1 MTSWRCLLRKHRKIC
16 GLVAIVAMLLSAAVP
31 ADDVQRRVVHD
42 GNLVM
47 EDIPEIPK
55 DVFVSLM
62 RFQNIRAASFRAW
75 TPDGNG
81 IFVSTGFGD
90 VDSIHR
96 VDMPGG
102 ARHQL
107 TFYDEP
113 VGGVAK
119 RPGSEQL
126 LFSRDVGGG
135 EFAQIFAFD
144 PDSGDARLLTDG
156 ESRNTA
162 VVWDRDG
169 RRIAYQSTRRNG
181 ASNDVW
187 LMEPDDP
194 DSAAMVFEAPDGSW
208 WGAAE
213 FSASGSELLLQN
225 YVSITDSR
233 ALVLDLDSGDTT
245 LLAGGPDV
253 TSTNIPIAFDDAGYG
268 IWLVTDQGGEFNQL
282 AWQRAVPGAA
292 PEIVTADIPWNVSS
306 AVISHDRSRIAF
318 VTNEDGMARLYLL
331 DTKLREYRK
340 VHGIPAGLVFGVQF
354 SPDDRKLGM
363 TLNTTQT
370 PSDAFSLE
378 LGEGP
383 LDYGALTR
391 WTSSEVGGL
400 DTSTFRTP
408 ELVHYPTFDKVGDQ
422 PREIPAWV
430 YKPAGEGPFPV
441 IIVIHGGPEGQARPA
456 FSGTYQMWIDKLDV
470 AVVRP
475 NVRGSA
481 GYGKTYLGLDNG
493 FRREDSVKDIGALLD
508 WIATQPDLDADR
520 VAVYGGSYGG
530 YMVLASAV
538 HFSNRLRAAVD
549 NVGISN
555 FVSFLENTQDYRRD
569 LRRVE
574 YGDERDPAM
583 RAHLEKISPTNNADK
598 IDIPMFIVQ
607 GENDPRVPVTESRQ
621 MVAALRER
629 GHVVWY
635 MNALNEGHGYR
646 KKENRDTYQ
655 QAMIMF
661 FKEHLIGAE

>member
-1 MTSWRCLLRKHRKIC
+1 M
-16 GLVAIVAMLLSAAVP
+16 VAMSLSIAVS

-62 RFQNIRAASFRAW
+62 RFQNIRSASFRAW
-75 TPDGNG
+75 TADGNG

-102 ARHQL
+102 ARQQL

-113 VGGVAK
+113 VGDVAK
-119 RPGSEQL
+119 QPGGEQL

-135 EFAQIFAFD
+135 EFAQVFEFNPA
-144 PDSGDARLLTDG
+144 SGDARMLTDG

-187 LMEPDDP
+187 VMDPEDP
-194 DSAAMVFEAPDGSW
+194 DSATMVLEAPDGSW

-213 FSASGSELLLQN
+213 FSASGSKLLLQN

-233 ALVLDLDSGDTT
+233 ALILDLDSGDTA
-245 LLAGGPDV
+245 LLAGGAESK
-253 TSTNIPIAFDDAGYG
+253 STNIPIAFDDDGDG
-268 IWLVTDQGGEFNQL
+268 VWLITDQGGEFKQL
-282 AWQRAVPGAA
+282 AWQRAMPGTE
-292 PEIVTADIPWNVSS
+292 PEIVTADIPWDVSS
-306 AVISHDRSRIAF
+306 TAISHDRSRIAF
-318 VTNEDGMARLYLL
+318 VTNEDGMSRLYLL
-331 DTKLREYRK
+331 DTKSRNYRN
-340 VHGIPAGLVFGVQF
+340 VHSLPAGLVFGIQF
-354 SPDDRKLGM
+354 SPDDGRLGM
-363 TLNTTQT
+363 TLNTPQT
-370 PSDAFSLE
+370 PSDAFALD
-378 LGEGP
+378 LGAGP

-391 WTSSEVGGL
+391 WTTSEVGGL

-408 ELVHYPTFDKVGDQ
+408 ELIHYPTFDKVSDKS
-422 PREIPAWV
+422 REIPAWV
-430 YKPAGEGPFPV
+430 YKPAGDGPFPV

-456 FSGTYQMWIDKLDV
+456 FSGTYQMWIDKLGV
-470 AVVRP
+470 ALLRP

-508 WIATQPDLDADR
+508 WITTQPDLDADR

-538 HFSNRLRAAVD
+538 HFSDRLKAAVD

-583 RAHLEKISPTNNADK
+583 RAHLEAISPLNNADK

-661 FKEHLIGAE
+661 FREHLIGAE